1 MGYCTLD
8 DLKND
13 IPEAELIQLT
23 DDADA
28 GVVDET
34 KVADAIADADSE
46 IDGYLR
52 NRYDLPLSPV
62 PRILKKLSVGIALYY
77 LFHRRQIQN
86 EVIKERYDNAV
97 KLLDRI
103 AKGQVQL
110 VETDGDAVVDEG
122 GPQASK
128 AESDRVFD
136 DDSMAN
142 F

>member
-1 MGYCTLD
+1 MSYCD
-8 DLKND
+8 IGDLKND
-13 IPEAELIQLT
+13 ISEAELIQLT
-23 DDADA
+23 DDDDA

-34 KVADAIADADSE
+34 VVADAIADADSE
-46 IDGYLR
+46 IDAYLR
-52 NRYDLPLSPV
+52 ARYDLPLDTA
-62 PRILKKLSVGIALYY
+62 PRILKKLSVGITLYY
-77 LFHRRQIQN
+77 LFHRRQIAN

-110 VETDGDAVVDEG
+110 VEADGDAVTDEG

-128 AESDRVFD
+128 TEGDRIFSDD
-136 DDSMAN
+136 TMEN